1 MSILEA
7 LMCTLAIETLFFP
20 LLSNRKK
27 PLYLGLFIL
36 MNTVT
41 NTGMNL
47 LYIYVFDAD
56 YLFIP
61 AAEIFVFLI
70 ESLILYRLDGRRVR
84 SFWVGIMANGGSFLI
99 GIAVN
104 GLIQNATD
112 LSRAALVFSMVFLIE
127 LLFILAYQSD
137 LLPGIRK
144 RLLKKKE

>member
-1 MSILEA
+1 
-7 LMCTLAIETLFFP
+7 MCTLAVETLFFP
-20 LLSNRKK
+20 LLSNRKM

-47 LYIYVFDAD
+47 LYIYVFDAN
-56 YLFIP
+56 YLFILV
-61 AAEIFVFLI
+61 AEIFVFLI

-99 GIAVN
+99 GTAAN
-104 GLIQNATD
+104 GLIQNSTD

-127 LLFILAYQSD
+127 LLFILAYQFD
-137 LLPGIRK
+137 LLPRIRK
-144 RLLKKKE
+144 RHLTRRSESQDPEN